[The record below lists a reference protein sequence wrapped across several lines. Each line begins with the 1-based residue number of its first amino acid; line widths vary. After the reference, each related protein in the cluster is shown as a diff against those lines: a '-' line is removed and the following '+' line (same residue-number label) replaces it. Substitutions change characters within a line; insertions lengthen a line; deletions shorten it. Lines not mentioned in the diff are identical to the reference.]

1 MKQLAG
7 LKKIISGYGSC
18 LVAFSGGVDSTF
30 LLKVASL
37 VLPRGEILAVTADS
51 STYPGEELLFSKNI
65 AKRLGVRHKIIKT
78 SELKDKRFISNPI
91 NRCYYCKKE
100 LFKKLK
106 KIAGA
111 YKLNYVLDASNLTDE
126 FDFRP
131 GDIAKKELKI
141 RSPLVEARLA
151 KEDIRR
157 LSKKLGLVTWDK
169 PSLACLASRIPY
181 GTQISRKLLNRVNR
195 CENYLKR
202 IGFRQVRLRHY
213 NELCRIEVLSKDIP
227 LLINKRQQVVNR
239 LKKFG
244 YDCVTVDLEGYRTGS
259 MNPAPPKKLTS
270 ELKRRCGMNLGK
282 YARKNR

>member
-37 VLPRGEILAVTADS
+37 VLPNSKILAVTANS
-51 STYPGEELLFSKNI
+51 PTYPEEELLLSENI

-100 LFKKLK
+100 LFKRLK
-106 KIAGA
+106 RIAGA
-111 YKLNYVLDASNLTDE
+111 YKLNYVLDASNLTDKL
-126 FDFRP
+126 DFRP
-131 GDIAKKELKI
+131 GDIAGRELKI
-141 RSPLVEARLA
+141 RSPLLEARLT
-151 KEDIRR
+151 KQDIRR

-181 GTQISRKLLNRVNR
+181 GTQISRKLLNRVSR

-213 NELCRIEVLSKDIP
+213 NGLCRVEVLKKDIP
-227 LLINKRQQVVNR
+227 TLINKRQQVVNR

-244 YDCVTVDLEGYRTGS
+244 YNYVTVDLEGYRTGS
-259 MNPAPPKKLTS
+259 MNPDFSARRNKS
-270 ELKRRCGMNLGK
+270 GKRENPTK
-282 YARKNR
+282 DARKNR

>member
-259 MNPAPPKKLTS
+259 MN
-270 ELKRRCGMNLGK
+270 LGK